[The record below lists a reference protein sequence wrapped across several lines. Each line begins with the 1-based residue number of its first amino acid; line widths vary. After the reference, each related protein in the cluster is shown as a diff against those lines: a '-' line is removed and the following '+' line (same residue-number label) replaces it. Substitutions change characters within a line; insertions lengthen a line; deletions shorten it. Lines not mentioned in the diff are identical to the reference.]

1 MYSYTIKEQIK
12 ALVDSGVIPRTK
24 QDKAVGV
31 LNKYWNNKIAVVW
44 DSSDV
49 IEFSKDSNIE
59 LTEENAI
66 SILYSILDNHDA
78 EYGITWSLIQSH
90 IDDIKDNEIK
100 KVRKSEM
107 KDLPLLL
114 KNLQSE
120 EARQLLEDILR
131 DKK

>member
-66 SILYSILDNHDA
+66 SILYSIFDNHDA